1 MFRNAPY
8 ASEMFLR
15 HWYALKYSIC
25 HWYIPK
31 CSICHWY
38 APKHFIRLWYASKYF
53 ICYCYVSKCSICR
66 WYAPEHFIRHWYAP
80 ITLCSICYEL
90 ICSEMS
96 YLPLI
101 CSNHSMPHS
110 LWIKYV
116 LNDMIR
122 MIWYLLRWYPWE
134 FWYSA
139 LHYDTLLVSN
149 RSFCSKYALSLA
161 EPFLAHSIVI

>member
-1 MFRNAPY
+1 MSLIC
-8 ASEMFLR
+8 SEMLHSLLILLR
-15 HWYALKYSIC
+15 NVPYVVDMLRNISYAIDMLQLLCAPFAMNWYVLKCPIC
-25 HWYIPK
+25 HWY
-31 CSICHWY
+31 
-38 APKHFIRLWYASKYF
+38 
-53 ICYCYVSKCSICR
+53 V
-66 WYAPEHFIRHWYAP
+66 P

-101 CSNHSMPHS
+101 CSNYSMLHS

-134 FWYSA
+134 FLYSA
-139 LHYDTLLVSN
+139 LHYDTLLVWN
-149 RSFCSKYALSLA
+149 RSFCSEYALSLA
-161 EPFLAHSIVI
+161 EPFLAHSVVI